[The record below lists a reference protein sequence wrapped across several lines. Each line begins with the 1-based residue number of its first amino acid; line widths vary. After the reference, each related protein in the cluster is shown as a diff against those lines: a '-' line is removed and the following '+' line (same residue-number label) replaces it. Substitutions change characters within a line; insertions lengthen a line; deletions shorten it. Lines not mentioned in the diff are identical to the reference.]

1 MVLSAE
7 EERVQYLQS
16 VLLDFLAINA
26 EQDISWTHARHF
38 YLCQWYIDNNTEKS
52 RIAAGGTHKMHSRK
66 QSRKKRSNKGITIDF
81 FIQGLSYLLKLFLI
95 KFE

>member
-1 MVLSAE
+1 MVLSVE

-16 VLLDFLAINA
+16 VLLDFLAVNA

-52 RIAAGGTHKMHSRK
+52 RIASGGTHKMHSRK
-66 QSRKKRSNKGITIDF
+66 QSRKKKSLRGNHI
-81 FIQGLSYLLKLFLI
+81 SYSL
-95 KFE
+95 